1 MARVK
6 LIEPESAPTE
16 VQHIYEHR
24 LRGKPANVH
33 KAMAHLPETLTAFLA
48 FYSSVGRTLERRL
61 YEMVYIRVSLL
72 NGCEY

>member
-33 KAMAHLPETLTAFLA
+33 KAMAQLPETLTAFLA